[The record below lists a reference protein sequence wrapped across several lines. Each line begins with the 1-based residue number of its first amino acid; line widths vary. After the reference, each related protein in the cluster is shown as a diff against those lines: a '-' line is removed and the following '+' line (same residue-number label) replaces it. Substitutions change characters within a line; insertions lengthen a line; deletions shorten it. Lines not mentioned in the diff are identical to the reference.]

1 MRKPQVIATTVTL
14 GLAIPFA
21 FLAILGTG
29 WVTDHLPS
37 LVRAVRLIHWP
48 SLAAESSARWPE
60 VAGMIVGQLLIVALL
75 LMVRRQQDA
84 ANGA

>member
-1 MRKPQVIATTVTL
+1 MRKPQFIATTVTL

-29 WVTDHLPS
+29 WVTDHLPAV
-37 LVRAVRLIHWP
+37 VRAVRLVQWP

-75 LMVRRQQDA
+75 LMVRRQQSA
-84 ANGA
+84 ANSS

>member
-1 MRKPQVIATTVTL
+1 MRKPQFIATTVTL

-29 WVTDHLPS
+29 WVTDHAPALI
-37 LVRAVRLIHWP
+37 RALSSVHWQ
-48 SLAAESSARWPE
+48 LAFREASARWPE
-60 VAGMIVGQLLIVALL
+60 VAGMVVGQLLILALL
-75 LMVRRQQDA
+75 LTLRRSQTA

>member
-1 MRKPQVIATTVTL
+1 MRKPQFIATTVTL

-37 LVRAVRLIHWP
+37 VVRAVRLIRWQ
-48 SLAAESSARWPE
+48 SLAAETSARWPE
-60 VAGMIVGQLLIVALL
+60 VAGMVVGQLLIVALFL
-75 LMVRRQQDA
+75 LVRRPQNA